1 MSEHGLGRIPSPR
14 DERDYRMADA
24 LPFLTPAPRP
34 VKVWH
39 SDRVL
44 NQGTTQHCVG
54 FAMAAWGI
62 ACPVE
67 DPWCDLTGHDIYKAC
82 KVLDGEPGN
91 ENGSTV
97 RTGAKVL
104 VHRGRIGTYFFARTV
119 DEMLDYLARYGTVV
133 AGTNWYSGMFKTSLM
148 SHIIRPNGEL
158 VGGHAYLLIG
168 VDARYITIRNSW
180 GTDWGK
186 AGDARISIADFRTL
200 WAQGAEALAATEK
213 LLPLGGS

>member
-1 MSEHGLGRIPSPR
+1 MSEHGLGRVPSPF

-39 SDRVL
+39 SDKVL
-44 NQGTTQHCVG
+44 NQGATQHCVG
-54 FAMAAWGI
+54 FSAAAWGI
-62 ACPVE
+62 AYPVE

-82 KVLDGEPGN
+82 AVMDGHPGY
-91 ENGSTV
+91 EGGSTV
-97 RTGAKVL
+97 RTAAKVL
-104 VHRGRIGTYFFARTV
+104 IHRGRIGTYFFARTV
-119 DEMLDYLARYGTVV
+119 DEMLNYLARFGTVIC
-133 AGTNWYSGMFKTSLM
+133 GTNWTEGMYRPSLIGK
-148 SHIIRPNGEL
+148 IIRPTGKL
-158 VGGHAYLLIG
+158 AGGHAWLAIG

-186 AGDARISIADFRTL
+186 AGDTRISIADFRTL